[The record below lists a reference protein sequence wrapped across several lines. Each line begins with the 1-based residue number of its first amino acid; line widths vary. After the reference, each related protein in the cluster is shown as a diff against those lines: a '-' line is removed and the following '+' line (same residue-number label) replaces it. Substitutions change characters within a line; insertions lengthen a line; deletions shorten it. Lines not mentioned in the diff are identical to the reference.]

1 VYTLGAIALKPPEID
16 YGLSRAILIQPSES
30 CCPRVFR
37 LQYPSRRVDA
47 IEDLGEM

>member
-1 VYTLGAIALKPPEID
+1 
-16 YGLSRAILIQPSES
+16 
-30 CCPRVFR
+30 VFR